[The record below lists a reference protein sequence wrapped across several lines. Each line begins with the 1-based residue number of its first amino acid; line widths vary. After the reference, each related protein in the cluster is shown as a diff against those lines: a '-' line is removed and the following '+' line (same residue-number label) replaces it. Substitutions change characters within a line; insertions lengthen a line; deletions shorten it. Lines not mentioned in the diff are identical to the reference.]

1 MSGPPDRAIT
11 HATAHV
17 PASARRSSML
27 LADGADH
34 SGRGGRGR
42 CGRGGAN
49 VKGVALSLAISPCP
63 NDTFVFHALVHGR
76 VPGAPPVEVTYADVD
91 VTNTAAEQGA
101 FDLVK
106 VSFAALPWL
115 LDDYHLLPCGGAL
128 GRGCGPLVLTRG
140 DRDGGPDRTDLTGAT
155 VAVPGDRTTAYLL
168 FRLWSAG
175 RPPARIEVVPFHEIM
190 PGVAAGRY
198 DAGLV
203 IHEARFTY
211 HRHGLSA
218 LVDLGEWWEA
228 DTGLPIP
235 LGAILARRGAVD
247 PEAAA
252 GWVRESVR
260 QAWADP
266 AASREYVLAHAQEM
280 ELDVVDR
287 HIGLYVNE
295 FTADL
300 GEAGF
305 AAVAALLDR
314 AATAG
319 LVPQTSSSFATA
331 WTS

>member
-1 MSGPPDRAIT
+1 M
-11 HATAHV
+11 
-17 PASARRSSML
+17 
-27 LADGADH
+27 
-34 SGRGGRGR
+34 
-42 CGRGGAN
+42 
-49 VKGVALSLAISPCP
+49 ALSLAISPCP
-63 NDTFVFHALVHGR
+63 NDTFVFHALVHGL
-76 VPGAPPVEVTYADVD
+76 VPDAPPVEVTYADVD
-91 VTNTAAEQGA
+91 VTNTAAERGA

-106 VSFAALPWL
+106 VSYAALPWL
-115 LDDYHLLPCGGAL
+115 LEDYHLLPCGGAL

-140 DRDGGPDRTDLTGAT
+140 DGAGRLDRPGSAGHAGRADLTDRTDRADLTGAT

-168 FRLWSAG
+168 FRLWAAD

-211 HRHGLSA
+211 PRHGLTA

-252 GWVRESVR
+252 GWIRESVR
-260 QAWADP
+260 RAWADP
-266 AASREYVLAHAQEM
+266 AASRDYVLAHAQEM
-280 ELDVVDR
+280 EPDVVDR
-287 HIGLYVNE
+287 HIGLYVNK

-300 GEAGF
+300 GDAGF
-305 AAVAALLDR
+305 AAVEALLGR
-314 AATAG
+314 AAAAG
-319 LVPQTSSSFATA
+319 LVPQTSSSRATA